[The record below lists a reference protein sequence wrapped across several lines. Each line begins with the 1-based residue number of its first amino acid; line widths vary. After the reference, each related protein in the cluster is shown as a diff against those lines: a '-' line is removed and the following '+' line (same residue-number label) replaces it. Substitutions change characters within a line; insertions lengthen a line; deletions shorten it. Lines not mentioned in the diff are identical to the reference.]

1 MSRTVAF
8 PHTSTVESL
17 RFTTL
22 VALPNLAEG
31 LFSRR
36 PTVTA
41 ALNRVGVA
49 RRAHRLL
56 TALHHRYGDGPIWV
70 NVGGKQTLLVFGPD
84 QIRFALSHAPEPFA
98 SDPEPKLSG
107 MNKFQP
113 HALTISRGSHW
124 SDRRR
129 FTDAVLTRATGSG
142 AIANRCDTVAH
153 EEALSI
159 PDNLDWPQFHT
170 AIQRISRRIILG
182 DNATDDEQISAQLAT
197 LMTKA
202 NPPGKG
208 DLKLFSTFLAA
219 LDRYVQ
225 AAEANSL
232 VGQFV
237 AAPASDITHPTHQV
251 IHWMF
256 AMGDT
261 LAINLW
267 RCLAL
272 LAAHPSILAK
282 AQNGIDQQNS
292 HDYLV
297 GCLSEA
303 MRLWPSTPVLARTLT
318 RATEWDG
325 ATVPEETQVMI
336 VNTFNH
342 RDTSRFPEADHFN
355 PTAWTEGSAKS
366 SWSFN
371 FFSHGPQGC
380 PGADLALQLGAVV
393 LTALLSERSPAATGL
408 ELNPHNPLPL
418 TLDHSRLQIRLTPR
432 QRTPRQRCKPT

>member
-1 MSRTVAF
+1 MSNAVDF
-8 PHTSTVESL
+8 PHTSALESL

-22 VALPNLAEG
+22 VALPNVAEG

-56 TALHHRYGDGPIWV
+56 ASLHHRYGDGPIWV
-70 NVGGKQTLLVFGPD
+70 NVGSNPTLLIFGPD
-84 QIRFALSHAPEPFA
+84 QIRFVLSHAPEPFA

-113 HALTISRGSHW
+113 HALTISRGDHW

-129 FTDAVLTRATGSG
+129 FTDAVLTHATGGG
-142 AIANRCDTVAH
+142 AIANRCDTVAA
-153 EEALSI
+153 EEARSI
-159 PDNLDWPQFHT
+159 PDSVDWPQFHS
-170 AIQRISRRIILG
+170 AIQRMTRRIILG
-182 DNATDDEQISAQLAT
+182 DKAIDDTRISAQLAA
-197 LMTKA
+197 LMRKA

-208 DLKLFSTFLAA
+208 DPELFNNFLAA
-219 LDRYVQ
+219 LDRYVH
-225 AAEANSL
+225 AADAHSL
-232 VGQFV
+232 VGLF
-237 AAPASDITHPTHQV
+237 AEAPASDITHPTHQV

-272 LAAHPSILAK
+272 LASRPDVLAK
-282 AQNGIDQQNS
+282 AQGAIDEQNS
-292 HDYLV
+292 HGYLI
-297 GCLSEA
+297 GCLCEA
-303 MRLWPSTPVLARTLT
+303 MRLWPSTPILARTLT
-318 RATEWDG
+318 RPTEWDG
-325 ATVPEETQVMI
+325 TTVPQGRQVMI

-342 RDTSRFPEADHFN
+342 RDTSRWPEADRFN
-355 PTAWTEGSAKS
+355 PTAWAEGPADT

-380 PGADLALQLGAVV
+380 PGADLALQLGAAV
-393 LTALLSERSPAATGL
+393 LTALLGERSPAATGAK
-408 ELNPHNPLPL
+408 LNPHKPLPL
-418 TLDHSRLQIRLTPR
+418 TLDHSRVNIRLIPR
-432 QRTPRQRCKPT
+432 HRKHQHR

>member
-1 MSRTVAF
+1 MSRTNTL
-8 PHTSTVESL
+8 PHATTSESV
-17 RFTTL
+17 RFTAL

-36 PTVTA
+36 PNVAA
-41 ALNRVGVA
+41 ALNHLGVA

-56 TALHHRYGDGPIWV
+56 SALHRRYGDGPIWV
-70 NVGGKQTLLVFGPD
+70 NVAGKPTLLVFGPD
-84 QIRFALSHAPEPFA
+84 QIRFVLSHAPEPFA

-113 HALTISRGSHW
+113 HALTISRGDHW

-129 FTDAVLTRATGSG
+129 FTEAVLAHATGNG
-142 AIANRCDTVAH
+142 AIANHCDIVAD
-153 EEALSI
+153 EEARAM
-159 PDNLDWPQFHT
+159 PDDLDWPQFHS
-170 AIQRISRRIILG
+170 AIQRIARRIILG
-182 DNATDDEQISAQLAT
+182 DNATDDELITVQLVT
-197 LMTKA
+197 LMAKA

-208 DLKLFSTFLAA
+208 DPKLFNTFLSA
-219 LDRYVQ
+219 LNRYVC
-225 AAEANSL
+225 AAEAHSL
-232 VGQFV
+232 VGQIA
-237 AAPASDITHPTHQV
+237 AAPTSDITYPIHQV

-272 LAAHPSILAK
+272 LATRPEVLLQ
-282 AQNGIDQQNS
+282 AQNGIDEHRA
-292 HDYLV
+292 HDYLA

-318 RATEWDG
+318 RATDWDG
-325 ATVPEETQVMI
+325 GTVPQGTQIMI

-342 RDTSRFPEADHFN
+342 RDTNRWPEADHFN
-355 PTAWTEGSAKS
+355 PDAWTRQPVNA

-380 PGADLALQLGAVV
+380 PGADLALRLGATV
-393 LTALLSERSPAATGL
+393 LTALLGERSPASTSAK
-408 ELNPHNPLPL
+408 LNRPQPLPP
-418 TLDHSRLQIRLTPR
+418 TLDHSRINIRFAPR
-432 QRTPRQRCKPT
+432 N

>member
-1 MSRTVAF
+1 MSRAVVL
-8 PHTSTVESL
+8 PHASTLESL

-36 PTVTA
+36 PVVTA
-41 ALNRVGVA
+41 ALNQLGVA

-56 TALHHRYGDGPIWV
+56 AALHRRYGDGPVWV
-70 NVGGKQTLLVFGPD
+70 NVAGKPTLLVLGPD
-84 QIRFALSHAPEPFA
+84 QIRFVLSHAPEPFA

-107 MNKFQP
+107 MSKFQP
-113 HALTISRGSHW
+113 HALTISRGDHW

-129 FTDAVLTRATGSG
+129 FADVVLKHATGG
-142 AIANRCDTVAH
+142 GTLANRCDTVAD
-153 EEALSI
+153 EEARTL
-159 PDNLDWPQFHT
+159 PDNLDWPRFHT
-170 AIQRISRRIILG
+170 ALQRIARRIILG
-182 DNATDDEQISAQLAT
+182 DNAIDDTQISAQLAT
-197 LMTKA
+197 LMSKA

-208 DLKLFSTFLAA
+208 DPKLFTIFLAA

-225 AAEANSL
+225 AADPDGL
-232 VGQFV
+232 VGLL
-237 AAPASDITHPTHQV
+237 AEAPASDVTHPTHQV
-251 IHWMF
+251 IHWKF

-272 LAAHPSILAK
+272 LATHPDILMK
-282 AQNGIDQQNS
+282 AQSGIDQNNS

-297 GCLSEA
+297 GCLCEA

-318 RATEWDG
+318 RTTEWDG
-325 ATVPEETQVMI
+325 ATVPEGTHVMI

-342 RDTSRFPEADHFN
+342 RDTSRLPEADRFS
-355 PTAWTEGSAKS
+355 PTAWTEGSANT
-366 SWSFN
+366 SWSLN

-393 LTALLSERSPAATGL
+393 LTAVLGERSPTATGAK
-408 ELNPHNPLPL
+408 LNPHQPLPL
-418 TLDHSRLQIRLTPR
+418 TLDHSRVEIRLTPR
-432 QRTPRQRCKPT
+432 H

>member
-1 MSRTVAF
+1 MSSTIAF
-8 PHTSTVESL
+8 PHASTAESL

-22 VALPNLAEG
+22 VALANLAEG

-49 RRAHRLL
+49 HRAHRLL
-56 TALHHRYGDGPIWV
+56 TALHRRYGDGPIWL
-70 NVGGKQTLLVFGPD
+70 NVAGKQTLLVFGPD
-84 QIRFALSHAPEPFA
+84 QIRFVLSHAPEPFA

-129 FTDAVLTRATGSG
+129 FTDAVLTHATGSG
-142 AIANRCDTVAH
+142 TIANRCDTVAH
-153 EEALSI
+153 EEALSS
-159 PDNLDWPQFHT
+159 PHNLDWPHFHKV
-170 AIQRISRRIILG
+170 IQRISRRIILG
-182 DNATDDEQISAQLAT
+182 DNASDDEHISTQLAT

-208 DLKLFSTFLAA
+208 DPQLFNTYLAA
-219 LDRYVQ
+219 LERYVH
-225 AAEANSL
+225 AAEPNSL
-232 VGQFV
+232 VGQF
-237 AAPASDITHPTHQV
+237 APAPASDITHPTHQV

-272 LAAHPSILAK
+272 LATHPAILTK
-282 AQNGIDQQNS
+282 AQNGIDEQES
-292 HDYLV
+292 HDYLI

-318 RATEWDG
+318 RTTEWDG
-325 ATVPEETQVMI
+325 ATVPEGTQVMI

-342 RDTSRFPEADHFN
+342 RDINRFPDANYFN

-380 PGADLALQLGAVV
+380 PGADLALKLGVVV
-393 LTALLSERSPAATGL
+393 LTALLSERSPTASGL
-408 ELNPHNPLPL
+408 ELNPHHPLPL
-418 TLDHSRLQIRLTPR
+418 TFDHSRLQLRLTPR
-432 QRTPRQRCKPT
+432 HATPR